1 MPYFALVVDGDAA
14 AQKSL
19 SATLKG
25 EFEVLTCGLAREALD
40 HLRSTRPPD
49 IIVVDYDLPDMEGLT
64 FLKVLRETEL
74 GRNLAVILTGRRNS
88 EERVLEAFAVGIDD
102 HLPKPF
108 DQREMLVRIRAVL
121 RRRYERMEHF
131 GSALSVGP
139 IEIDPSQRLCL
150 ISGKR
155 IALQPR
161 EFELLEILMR
171 KAGRVLSR
179 VYLLE
184 TVWGMRHTAQT
195 RAVDVMVSRLRGRL
209 GNRGGRMIE
218 TVSKLGYCMRNP
230 KA

>member
-14 AQKSL
+14 ARGSL
-19 SATLKG
+19 AAALKG
-25 EFEVLTCGLAREALD
+25 EFEVASCGLAREALD
-40 HLRSTRPPD
+40 RLRSTRPPD
-49 IIVVDYDLPDMEGLT
+49 IVIVDYDLPDMEGLT

-88 EERVLEAFAVGIDD
+88 DERVLESFEVGIDD

-108 DQREMLVRIRAVL
+108 DLREMVVRVRAVL
-121 RRRYERMEHF
+121 RRRYERLEHF
-131 GSALSVGP
+131 GAALKVGR

-150 ISGKR
+150 VAGKR
-155 IALQPR
+155 VSLQPR

-184 TVWGMRHTAQT
+184 TVWGMGHTAQT
-195 RAVDVMVSRLRGRL
+195 RAVDVMVSRLRRRL
-209 GNRGGRMIE
+209 GRSGKSVE
-218 TVSKLGYCMRNP
+218 TVSKLGYCLR
-230 KA
+230 AGA

>member
-14 AQKSL
+14 ARNSL
-19 SATLKG
+19 GTALKG
-25 EFEVLTCGLAREALD
+25 EFEVTSCGLAREALD

-49 IIVVDYDLPDMEGLT
+49 IVIVDYDLPDMEGLT

-88 EERVLEAFAVGIDD
+88 DERVLESFAVGIDD

-108 DQREMLVRIRAVL
+108 DLREMIVRVRAVL
-121 RRRYERMEHF
+121 RRRYERLEHF
-131 GSALSVGP
+131 GAALAVGP

-150 ISGKR
+150 VSGKR
-155 IALQPR
+155 IPLQPR

-195 RAVDVMVSRLRGRL
+195 RAVDVMVSRLRRRL
-209 GNRGGRMIE
+209 GGRAGKSIE
-218 TVSKLGYCMRNP
+218 TVSKLGYCMR
-230 KA
+230 AAS

>member
-14 AQKSL
+14 SQKTL
-19 SATLKG
+19 GAALKG
-25 EFEVLTCGLAREALD
+25 EFEVATCGLAREALD
-40 HLRSTRPPD
+40 QLRSTRPPD
-49 IIVVDYDLPDMEGLT
+49 IVIVDCDLPDMEGLT

-88 EERVLEAFAVGIDD
+88 DELVLEAFNIGIDD

-108 DQREMLVRIRAVL
+108 DLREMLVRIRAVL
-121 RRRYERMEHF
+121 RRRYERHEHF
-131 GSALSVGP
+131 GNALTVGP

-155 IALQPR
+155 VVLQPR

-171 KAGRVLSR
+171 KTGRVLSR

-195 RAVDVMVSRLRGRL
+195 RAVDVMVSRLRRHL
-209 GNRGGRMIE
+209 GPRAGGMIE
-218 TVSKLGYCMRNP
+218 TISKLGYCLRTP
-230 KA
+230 DA

>member
-1 MPYFALVVDGDAA
+1 MPYFALVVDGDGS
-14 AQKSL
+14 AQKTL
-19 SATLKG
+19 GAALKG
-25 EFEVLTCGLAREALD
+25 EFEVATCGLAREALD

-49 IIVVDYDLPDMEGLT
+49 IIVVDCDLPDMEGLT

-74 GRNLAVILTGRRNS
+74 GRNLAVILTGKRNS
-88 EERVLEAFAVGIDD
+88 DELVLEAFNIGIDD

-108 DQREMLVRIRAVL
+108 DLREMLVRIRAVL
-121 RRRYERMEHF
+121 RRRYERHEHF
-131 GSALSVGP
+131 GNALTVGP

-155 IALQPR
+155 ITLQPR

-184 TVWGMRHTAQT
+184 TVWGMRHTAHT
-195 RAVDVMVSRLRGRL
+195 RAVDVMISRLRRRL
-209 GNRGGRMIE
+209 GGRGGHMIE
-218 TVSKLGYCMRNP
+218 TVSKLGYCLRSS
-230 KA
+230 

>member
-1 MPYFALVVDGDAA
+1 MPYFALVVDGDSG
-14 AQKSL
+14 AQKTL
-19 SATLKG
+19 GSALKG
-25 EFEVLTCGLAREALD
+25 EFEVSTCGLAREALD

-49 IIVVDYDLPDMEGLT
+49 IIVVDCDLPDMEGLT

-74 GRNLAVILTGRRNS
+74 GRNLAVILTGKRNS
-88 EERVLEAFAVGIDD
+88 DELVLDAFNIGIDD

-108 DQREMLVRIRAVL
+108 DLREMLVRIRAVL
-121 RRRYERMEHF
+121 RRRYERHEHF
-131 GSALSVGP
+131 GNALTVGP
-139 IEIDPSQRLCL
+139 IEIDPSQRLCM

-155 IALQPR
+155 ITLQPR

-195 RAVDVMVSRLRGRL
+195 RAVDVMVSRLRRRL
-209 GNRGGRMIE
+209 GSRGGHMIE
-218 TVSKLGYCMRNP
+218 TVSKLGYCLRSS
-230 KA
+230 

>member
-1 MPYFALVVDGDAA
+1 MPYFALVVDGDGA
-14 AQKSL
+14 AQKAL
-19 SATLKG
+19 GTALKG
-25 EFEVLTCGLAREALD
+25 EFEVTTCGLAREALD

-49 IIVVDYDLPDMEGLT
+49 IVIVDYDLPDMEGLT

-74 GRNLAVILTGRRNS
+74 GRNLAVILTGQRNS
-88 EERVLEAFAVGIDD
+88 DERVIESFNIGIDD

-108 DQREMLVRIRAVL
+108 DLREMLVRVRAVL
-121 RRRYERMEHF
+121 RRRYERLEHF
-131 GSALSVGP
+131 GNALTVGP

-195 RAVDVMVSRLRGRL
+195 RAVDVMVSRLRRRL
-209 GNRGGRMIE
+209 GTRAGHMIE
-218 TVSKLGYCMRNP
+218 TVSKLGYCLRNP

>member
-1 MPYFALVVDGDAA
+1 MPYFALVVDGDSA

-19 SATLKG
+19 GVALKG
-25 EFEVLTCGLAREALD
+25 EFEVRTCGLAREALD

-49 IIVVDYDLPDMEGLT
+49 IVIADYDLPDMEGLT

-74 GRNLAVILTGRRNS
+74 GRNLAVILTGHRNS
-88 EERVLEAFAVGIDD
+88 EERVLEAFGIGIDD

-108 DQREMLVRIRAVL
+108 DVRELLVRMRAVL
-121 RRRYERMEHF
+121 RRRYERLEHF
-131 GSALSVGP
+131 GGALTVGP
-139 IEIDPSQRLCL
+139 IEIDPSQRSCL
-150 ISGKR
+150 VSGRRIS
-155 IALQPR
+155 LQPR

-195 RAVDVMVSRLRGRL
+195 RAVDVMVSRLRRRL
-209 GNRGGRMIE
+209 GARAGGMIE
-218 TVSKLGYCMRNP
+218 TVSKLGYCLR
-230 KA
+230 AA

>member
-1 MPYFALVVDGDAA
+1 MPYFALVVDGDGS

-19 SATLKG
+19 GAALKG
-25 EFEVLTCGLAREALD
+25 EFEVTTCSLAREALD

-49 IIVVDYDLPDMEGLT
+49 IVIVDYDLPDMEGLT

-74 GRNLAVILTGRRNS
+74 GRNLAVILTGRKNS
-88 EERVLEAFAVGIDD
+88 DERVLEAFAVGIDD

-108 DQREMLVRIRAVL
+108 DQREMIVRVRAVL

-131 GSALSVGP
+131 GSALTVGP
-139 IEIDPSQRLCL
+139 IEIDPSQRQCL
-150 ISGKR
+150 VQGKR
-155 IALQPR
+155 VPLQPR

-195 RAVDVMVSRLRGRL
+195 RAVFGAS
-209 GNRGGRMIE
+209 
-218 TVSKLGYCMRNP
+218 
-230 KA
+230 

>member
-14 AQKSL
+14 ARKTL
-19 SATLKG
+19 GAALKG
-25 EFEVLTCGLAREALD
+25 EFEVTTCGLAREALD

-49 IIVVDYDLPDMEGLT
+49 IVVVDYDLPDMDGLT

-88 EERVLEAFAVGIDD
+88 DERVLESFAVGIDD

-108 DQREMLVRIRAVL
+108 DLREMIVRVRAVL
-121 RRRYERMEHF
+121 RRRYERLEHF
-131 GSALSVGP
+131 GTALTVGT

-150 ISGKR
+150 IAGKR
-155 IALQPR
+155 VSLQPR

-195 RAVDVMVSRLRGRL
+195 RAVDVMVSRLRRRL
-209 GNRGGRMIE
+209 GGRAGRAIE
-218 TVSKLGYCMRNP
+218 TVSKLGYCMRSP
-230 KA
+230 GR

>member
-1 MPYFALVVDGDAA
+1 MPYFALVVDGDGAA
-14 AQKSL
+14 RQSL
-19 SATLKG
+19 GAALKG
-25 EFEVLTCGLAREALD
+25 EFEVTTCGLAREALD

-49 IIVVDYDLPDMEGLT
+49 IVIVDYDLPDMEGLT

-88 EERVLEAFAVGIDD
+88 EERVIEAFTVGIDD

-108 DQREMLVRIRAVL
+108 DLRELLVRVKAVL
-121 RRRYERMEHF
+121 RRRYERLEHF
-131 GSALSVGP
+131 GNALTVGH

-155 IALQPR
+155 VALQPR

-195 RAVDVMVSRLRGRL
+195 RAVDVMVSRLRRRL
-209 GNRGGRMIE
+209 GSRGGRMIE
-218 TVSKLGYCMRNP
+218 TVSKLGYCLR
-230 KA
+230 AGA

>member
-1 MPYFALVVDGDAA
+1 MPYFALVVDGDASSRT
-14 AQKSL
+14 SL
-19 SATLKG
+19 SAALKG
-25 EFEVLTCGLAREALD
+25 EFEVVSCGLAREALD

-49 IIVVDYDLPDMEGLT
+49 IVIVDNDLPDMEGLT

-88 EERVLEAFAVGIDD
+88 DETVLASFSVGIDD

-108 DQREMLVRIRAVL
+108 DMREMIVRVRAVL
-121 RRRYERMEHF
+121 RRRYERVEHF
-131 GSALSVGP
+131 GSALKVGS

-150 ISGKR
+150 VAGKR
-155 IALQPR
+155 ITLQPR

-195 RAVDVMVSRLRGRL
+195 RAVDVMVSRLRRRL
-209 GNRGGRMIE
+209 GGRAGKGIE
-218 TVSKLGYCMRNP
+218 TISKLGYSLRVV
-230 KA
+230 

>member
-14 AQKSL
+14 SQKTL
-19 SATLKG
+19 GATLKG
-25 EFEVLTCGLAREALD
+25 EFEVATCGLAREALD

-49 IIVVDYDLPDMEGLT
+49 IIIVDCDLPDMEGLT

-74 GRNLAVILTGRRNS
+74 GRNLAVILTGQRNS
-88 EERVLEAFAVGIDD
+88 DELVLEAFNIGIDD

-108 DQREMLVRIRAVL
+108 DLREMLVRIRAVL
-121 RRRYERMEHF
+121 RRRYERHEHF
-131 GSALSVGP
+131 GNALAVGP

-155 IALQPR
+155 IVLQPR

-171 KAGRVLSR
+171 KTGRVLSR

-195 RAVDVMVSRLRGRL
+195 RAVDVMVSRLRRRL
-209 GNRGGRMIE
+209 GPRAGGMIE
-218 TVSKLGYCMRNP
+218 TISKLGYCLRNP
-230 KA
+230 

>member
-14 AQKSL
+14 ARRSL
-19 SATLKG
+19 GEALKG
-25 EFEVLTCGLAREALD
+25 EFEATACGLAREALD

-49 IIVVDYDLPDMEGLT
+49 IVIVDYDLPDMEGLT
-64 FLKVLRETEL
+64 FLKVLRESEL

-88 EERVLEAFAVGIDD
+88 DERVLEAFAVGIDD

-108 DQREMLVRIRAVL
+108 DLREMLVRIRAVL
-121 RRRYERMEHF
+121 RRRYERTEHF

-139 IEIDPSQRLCL
+139 IEIDPSQRLCR

-171 KAGRVLSR
+171 KAERVLSR

-195 RAVDVMVSRLRGRL
+195 RAVDVMVSRLRRRL
-209 GNRGGRMIE
+209 GGRAGRMIE
-218 TVSKLGYCMRNP
+218 TVSKLGYCLRNP
-230 KA
+230 GA